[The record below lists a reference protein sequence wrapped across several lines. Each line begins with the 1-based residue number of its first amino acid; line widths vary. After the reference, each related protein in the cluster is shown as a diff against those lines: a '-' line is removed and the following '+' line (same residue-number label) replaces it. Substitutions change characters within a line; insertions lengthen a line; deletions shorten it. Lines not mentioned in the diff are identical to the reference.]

1 MILKVLPNALGVV
14 GYGQI
19 PVFLAEWEPGMG
31 WDGIHESG
39 LWVGLSLTKH
49 RGTHGIPSRQAW
61 EKGEEV
67 FSQAGISGNVVFPF
81 SIYRTQRS
89 CSKGFHKPGFHLQTY
104 SQWDLGIDLP
114 LFPHPRNPGGWTR

>member
-1 MILKVLPNALGVV
+1 MILKVLPNPLGVV

-49 RGTHGIPSRQAW
+49 PGTHGIPSSQAW

-81 SIYRTQRS
+81 SIYRAQRS
-89 CSKGFHKPGFHLQTY
+89 CSKSFHKPKFHLQTY
-104 SQWDLGIDLP
+104 SHRNGIWEG
-114 LFPHPRNPGGWTR
+114 FGN